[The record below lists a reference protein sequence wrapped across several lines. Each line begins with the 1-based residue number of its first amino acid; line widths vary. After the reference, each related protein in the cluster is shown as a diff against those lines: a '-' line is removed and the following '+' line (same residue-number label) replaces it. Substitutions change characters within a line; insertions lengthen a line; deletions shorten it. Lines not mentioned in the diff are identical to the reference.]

1 MEMWLA
7 GLQVAVQPMNM
18 LYLLGGTIF
27 GLIIGAL
34 PGLGPMFA
42 VTLALPLT
50 FGIPAATAIIMLSAI
65 HAATV
70 FGGSLPS
77 ILINT
82 PGTVGSVPTCWDGFP
97 MSQQGKS
104 GYALGISAGGSLLGG
119 VIGWFFLVVT
129 APLLIALALMMGP
142 AEYFMIAVL
151 ALSLISM
158 ASQGQTIKGVI
169 LGAFGLLI
177 SYIGRDPI
185 WGGSRFTFGSM
196 FLEDGLPIAVVFV
209 GLFAVS
215 QAIVL
220 FEKGGSVMEVGQMK
234 ESVMSGVIDVFRRP
248 ITVIRGGII
257 GVLLGI
263 MPALGI
269 STASVIAYLVE
280 KRSSKHPETFGKG
293 DPAGLLAPEVANNAC
308 LVGDL
313 IPTLTLGIPGSGVTA
328 LFMAAL
334 IMHGIQPGPDYF
346 SKGSLPYAVF
356 VGILIA
362 QFAFFIL
369 GLLSI
374 GQMAKIVKFP
384 LPILVPAIITLSFL
398 GGFAI
403 RKFTVDVLITFSF
416 GLLGYIL
423 VKGKWPIPCFVLGF
437 VLGDIME
444 SNFHRALL
452 IGKGSYLT
460 FIARPGSLF
469 LFICA
474 IMVLAWP
481 YLKPLL
487 FKPRKGTIVAE
498 AVERGAG
505 MDEDEK

>member
-1 MEMWLA
+1 MELWLE
-7 GLQVAVQPMNM
+7 GLQVALQGVNLM
-18 LYLLGGTIF
+18 YLLGGTIF

-50 FGIPAATAIIMLSAI
+50 FGMSAATAIIMLSAI
-65 HAATV
+65 HAATAY
-70 FGGSLPS
+70 GDSLAS

-82 PGTVGSVPTCWDGFP
+82 PGGVGSVASCWDGFP
-97 MSQQGKS
+97 LSRKGKS
-104 GYALGISAGGSLLGG
+104 GYALGISAGGSFLGG
-119 VIGWFFLVVT
+119 VIGWAFLVGT
-129 APLLIALALMMGP
+129 APLLIDLALRMGP

-151 ALSLISM
+151 ALSLLSM
-158 ASQGQTIKGVI
+158 ASQGQTLKGVI
-169 LGAFGLLI
+169 LGAFGLLL

-196 FLEDGLPIAVVFV
+196 FLEDGLPLAVVFV
-209 GLFAVS
+209 GIFALS

-220 FEKGGSVMEVGQMK
+220 FEKGGSVLEVSQMK
-234 ESVMSGVIDVFRRP
+234 EGVLSGVIDVLRRP
-248 ITVIRGGII
+248 FTIIRSGIM

-269 STASVIAYLVE
+269 STASIIAYLVE
-280 KRSSKHPETFGKG
+280 KRASKHPETFGKG
-293 DPAGLLAPEVANNAC
+293 DPNGLLAPEIAKNSC

-328 LFMAAL
+328 IFMAAL

-362 QFAFFIL
+362 QFSFFII
-369 GLLSI
+369 GLLFA
-374 GQMAKIVKFP
+374 GQLAKIVKVP
-384 LPILVPAIITLSFL
+384 MPILVPAIVMLSFL
-398 GGFAI
+398 GGFAM
-403 RKFTVDVLITFSF
+403 RNLMLDVFITFLF

-437 VLGDIME
+437 VLGDIAE

-460 FIARPGSLF
+460 FLTRPGSLF

-474 IMVLAWP
+474 ILVLAWP
-481 YLKPLL
+481 YLKPIL
-487 FKPRKGTIVAE
+487 FKPRQGGIVAE
-498 AVERGAG
+498 AVQSGAG
-505 MDEDEK
+505 MDDNED

>member
-1 MEMWLA
+1 MWLE
-7 GLQVAVQPMNM
+7 GLQVALQPMNM

-50 FGIPAATAIIMLSAI
+50 FGIPAATAIVMLSAI

-70 FGGSLPS
+70 FGGSLAA

-82 PGTVGSVPTCWDGFP
+82 PGTVGSVATCWDGFP

-104 GYALGISAGGSLLGG
+104 GYALGIAAGGSLLGG
-119 VIGWFFLVVT
+119 IIGWFFLVAT
-129 APLLIALALMMGP
+129 APILIALALKMGP

-151 ALSLISM
+151 ALSLLSM

-185 WGGSRFTFGSM
+185 WGSSRFTFGSM

-209 GLFAVS
+209 GLFAIS

-220 FEKGGSVMEVGQMK
+220 FEKGGSVMEVIQMK
-234 ESVMSGVIDVFRRP
+234 ESVMSGVRDVFRRP
-248 ITVIRGGII
+248 LTIIRSGTI

-280 KRSSKHPETFGKG
+280 KRSSKHPKTFGKG
-293 DPAGLLAPEVANNAC
+293 DPNGLLAPEVANNAC

-356 VGILIA
+356 VGILVA

-369 GLLSI
+369 GVFFM

-403 RKFTVDVLITFSF
+403 RKFIVDVFITFFF

-460 FIARPGSLF
+460 FVTRPGSLF
-469 LFICA
+469 LLICT
-474 IMVLAWP
+474 ILMLAWP
-481 YLKPLL
+481 YLKPFL

-498 AVERGAG
+498 AAERGAG
-505 MDEDEK
+505 MDEDED

>member
-1 MEMWLA
+1 MEMWLE
-7 GLQVAVQPMNM
+7 GLHVAVQPINM

-65 HAATV
+65 HAATAY
-70 FGGSLPS
+70 GDSLAS

-82 PGTVGSVPTCWDGFP
+82 PGGVGSVASCWDGFP
-97 MSQQGKS
+97 LSRKGKS
-104 GYALGISAGGSLLGG
+104 GYALGISAGGSFLGG
-119 VIGWFFLVVT
+119 VIGWAFLVAT
-129 APLLIALALMMGP
+129 APLLIGLALRMGP

-151 ALSLISM
+151 ALSLLSI
-158 ASQGQTIKGVI
+158 ASEGQNIKGAI
-169 LGAFGLLI
+169 LGAFGLLL

-185 WGGSRFTFGSM
+185 WGLSRFTFGSM
-196 FLEDGLPIAVVFV
+196 FLEDGLPMSVVFV
-209 GLFAVS
+209 GFFAIS

-220 FEKGGSVMEVGQMK
+220 FEKGGSVLEVEQMK
-234 ESVMSGVIDVFRRP
+234 EGVFSGVIDVFRRP
-248 ITVIRGGII
+248 LTIIRSGIM

-269 STASVIAYLVE
+269 STASIIAYLVE
-280 KRSSKHPETFGKG
+280 KRSSKHPDTFGKG
-293 DPAGLLAPEVANNAC
+293 DPDGLLAPEVAKNSC

-313 IPTLTLGIPGSGVTA
+313 VPTLTLGIPGSAVTA
-328 LFMAAL
+328 IFMAAL

-362 QFAFFIL
+362 QFSFLIL
-369 GLLSI
+369 GLLFIS
-374 GQMAKIVKFP
+374 QLAKIVKVP
-384 LPILVPAIITLSFL
+384 MPILVPVIISLSFL
-398 GGFAI
+398 GAFAM
-403 RKFTVDVLITFSF
+403 RNLMLDVLITCLF
-416 GLLGYIL
+416 GFLGYIL
-423 VKGKWPIPCFVLGF
+423 NKAKWPLPCFVLGF
-437 VLGDIME
+437 VLGDIAE
-444 SNFHRALL
+444 SNFHRALR

-460 FIARPGSLF
+460 FITRPGSLF

-474 IMVLAWP
+474 ILVFAWP

-498 AVERGAG
+498 AVDRGAG
-505 MDEDEK
+505 MDEEET